1 MTLPRMAPR
10 SAWLRCLSPPW
21 LPMAHDHTCAGG
33 RLTHDLACLPW
44 QITKDFILFAKGEF
58 TGLVSVKDNTGQRS
72 FDNYMAFPRL
82 GLGLGYGYG

>member
-1 MTLPRMAPR
+1 
-10 SAWLRCLSPPW
+10 
-21 LPMAHDHTCAGG
+21 MAHDHTCAGG
-33 RLTHDLACLPW
+33 RLTHALACLPW